1 MNCKRKKKKK
11 IMFNKINKNRQNHYQ
26 IIGKGIASKKKT
38 GIVTKSRKQWGE
50 KLMDANRAFYEFEED
65 DPQSFPEIQEQKG
78 SA

>member
-1 MNCKRKKKKK
+1 MKGRGPQLNKKKLKE
-11 IMFNKINKNRQNHYQ
+11 REGQNHNQ
-26 IIGKGIASKKKT
+26 IIGKGIESKKKT